1 MEAALYDPTDGF
13 FATGGGPAAR
23 RDFVTSPETGPLFG
37 ALVARAL
44 DAWWEDLGRPARF
57 TVVEAGAGDG
67 RLAREVLRAGPDCAG
82 ALEYVL
88 VERSAAAR
96 AAQAERLAPARDLGV
111 SMVTCA
117 DLPTE
122 PIVGVVLANELL
134 DNLPFDLAERTEDG
148 WHEVRVGWR
157 DGFVEEPSPLAASRA
172 TDLPEEVPP
181 GARLPIPTGIASWV
195 TRSASIVAEG
205 GFLLVDYMGTSAEL
219 ATRGGWLRT
228 YRDHRRGS
236 DPLAAP
242 GETDI
247 TADVRLE
254 VLRDALDAAGFTD
267 RREET
272 QADWLRALGLAQ
284 LVAEGEAAWRAGAAG
299 GGLEALAGRSRGV
312 EAANLTDPDG
322 LGGFTVCTARRAPR
336 SDGADG

>member
-1 MEAALYDPTDGF
+1 MEAALYDPTHGF
-13 FATGGGPAAR
+13 FATGGGPAGR
-23 RDFVTSPETGPLFG
+23 RDFVTSPETGSLFG

-44 DAWWEDLGRPARF
+44 DGWWDALGRPARF

-67 RLAREVLRAGPDCAG
+67 RLAREVLRAEPACTT

-96 AAQAERLAPARDLGV
+96 LAQPDRLEPARGLGV
-111 SMVTCA
+111 PVRSLE

-134 DNLPFDLAERTEDG
+134 DNLVFDVAERTEAG
-148 WHEVRVGWR
+148 WREVRVGWR
-157 DGFVEEPSPLAASRA
+157 DGFVEVSAPLAPSVAA
-172 TDLPEEVPP
+172 DLPDDVPI
-181 GARLPIPTGIASWV
+181 GARLPLPTGVVEWV
-195 TRSASIVAEG
+195 ARAAGLVAEG
-205 GFLLVDYMGTSAEL
+205 GLLLIDYMATSADL
-219 ATRGGWLRT
+219 AARGGWLRT

-236 DPLAAP
+236 DPFTAP
-242 GETDI
+242 GSTDI

-254 VLRDALDAAGFTD
+254 PLRAALDAAGLTD
-267 RREET
+267 RREDL
-272 QADWLRALGLAQ
+272 QADWLRSLGLAD

-299 GGLEALAGRSRGV
+299 GDLAALAGRSRGV
-312 EAANLTDPDG
+312 EAANLTDPGG

-336 SDGADG
+336 AAGADG